1 MTSGTADLR
10 DVLPAEGERAAP
22 DYAIDGAAPRIAQ
35 QPGTREEV
43 ARLLASATE
52 AGLAVVPQG
61 NRTALD
67 LGRPIDRYDVAL
79 DMRGLDG
86 IVDYEPADMT
96 VQVEAGMTLRAL
108 RAHLAEHGQYLPAD
122 TPPGD
127 EVTIGGLLATARPGA
142 WRGHVPA
149 ARDLVIGMEVALPDG
164 SLVSSGGRVV
174 KNVSGYDLHR
184 LHTGSLGTLGV
195 ILGASFKLVPL
206 PPATRSFAVRRA
218 SVRDAARLATELRDA
233 ALPARALSVLAPEA
247 ATALGFAE
255 HAHVLL
261 ELAGYESAIDAA
273 TRRIRALAEGSGGGV
288 DDAPP
293 GAWERLRALAGSPDG
308 VVLRLGVPATR
319 IAATIEAARGLG
331 ATAWGHIASGS
342 VVVHAPAIDVTSVR
356 VLRRN
361 VEAGGGFLIVE
372 SGPPAVR
379 AVIDPLG
386 AGAVALVRS
395 LKQQFDPTGTLSP
408 GRWEPGL

>member
-22 DYAIDGAAPRIAQ
+22 DYTIDGATPQIAQ
-35 QPGTREEV
+35 RPGTREEV
-43 ARLLASATE
+43 ASLLASAAE

-61 NRTALD
+61 SRTALD

-247 ATALGFAE
+247 ATTLGFPE

-288 DDAPP
+288 DEAPP

-319 IAATIEAARGLG
+319 LAATIEAARGLG
-331 ATAWGHIASGS
+331 ATAWGHIAAGS
-342 VVVHAPAIDVTSVR
+342 VVLHAPTLDVASVR

-361 VEAGGGFLIVE
+361 VEAEGGFLIVE
-372 SGPPAVR
+372 SGPPALR

-386 AGAVALVRS
+386 SAAVALVRS
-395 LKQQFDPTGTLSP
+395 LKQQFDPAGTLSP

>member
-10 DVLPAEGERAAP
+10 DALPAEGERPAP
-22 DYAIDGAAPRIAQ
+22 GYVIDGAAPHLAQ
-35 QPGTREEV
+35 QPRTREEV
-43 ARLLASATE
+43 AKLLASAGE

-61 NRTALD
+61 SRTALD
-67 LGRPIDRYDVAL
+67 LGRPIDRYDIAL

-96 VQVEAGMTLRAL
+96 VQVGAGMTLRAL

-122 TPPGD
+122 PPPGD
-127 EVTIGGLLATARPGA
+127 DVTIGGLLATARPGA
-142 WRGHVPA
+142 WRGHMPA
-149 ARDLVIGMEVALPDG
+149 ARDLVIGMEVALADG
-164 SLVSSGGRVV
+164 SLVRSGGRVV

-184 LHTGSLGTLGV
+184 LHTGALGTLGV
-195 ILGASFKLVPL
+195 IVEASFKLVPL

-233 ALPARALSVLAPEA
+233 VLPARALSVLAPEA
-247 ATALGFAE
+247 ATLIGLPE

-273 TRRIRALAEGSGGGV
+273 TRRIRDLAEGSDGRL

-308 VVLRLGVPATR
+308 VVLRLGIPATR
-319 IAATIEAARGLG
+319 IAAAIEAARGLR
-331 ATAWGHIASGS
+331 ATAWGHVAAGS

-361 VEAGGGFLIVE
+361 VEAEGGFLIVE
-372 SGPPAVR
+372 SGPPALR
-379 AVIDPLG
+379 AVVDPLG
-386 AGAVALVRS
+386 AGTVALVRS
-395 LKQQFDPTGTLSP
+395 LKQQFDPAGTLSP